1 MPGLATNDEL
11 NRLRSLDGDPRDR
24 LFLQLMTRHHQGA
37 LPMAH
42 FAAHNAGTTAVRTLA
57 TQIEVQQLEE
67 LGVMAMLQQQHP

>member
-1 MPGLATNDEL
+1 
-11 NRLRSLDGDPRDR
+11 
-24 LFLQLMTRHHQGA
+24 MTRHHQGA